1 MNNITFVRAAS
12 VQSGDIVNKFFES
25 LGYDAPACTDHMDG
39 HISAVLDGGTVR
51 GAAYA
56 AAAGTVA
63 DTLLLARQGVE
74 GLALS
79 AQVQS
84 LDAIAVH
91 PKYRGRGYG
100 SILLESVAAHA
111 RRDFGARHLITRI
124 RTDVPD
130 LLNWFSDRGFQLCQP
145 GRSLVVGGVPLM
157 PTAGH
162 LDAHMQ
168 LNGLPAFS
176 S

>member
-12 VQSGDIVNKFFES
+12 FQAHDIVNSFFES
-25 LGYDAPACTDHMDG
+25 LGLEAPVHSDHFDG
-39 HISAVLDGGTVR
+39 HISVMLDSGTVR

-63 DTLLLARQGVE
+63 DTLLLSPLGLE

-91 PKYRGRGYG
+91 PDYRGRGHG
-100 SILLESVAAHA
+100 SALLSSVAAHA
-111 RRDFGARHLITRI
+111 LRDFGARHLITRI
-124 RTDVPD
+124 PTVAPD
-130 LLNWFSDRGFQLCQP
+130 LMSWFSDRGFQLCKP
-145 GRSLVVGGVPLM
+145 GLSLVIADVPMM
-157 PTAGH
+157 PSAGFR
-162 LDAHMQ
+162 DAHMR
-168 LNGLPAFS
+168 LAGSRALS
-176 S
+176 R